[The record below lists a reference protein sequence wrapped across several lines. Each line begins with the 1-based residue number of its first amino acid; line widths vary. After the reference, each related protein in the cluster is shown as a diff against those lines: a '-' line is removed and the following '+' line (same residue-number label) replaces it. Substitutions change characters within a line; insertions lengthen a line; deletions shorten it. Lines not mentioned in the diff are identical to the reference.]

1 LKQGVFFVVVFD
13 IIPAGTNSVK
23 IRNVKSGLFIAID
36 QNGDVMTKVWVI
48 YISFYPLLFI
58 STFASML
65 NFIVYYCVS
74 EMCGGCY
81 ESILL

>member
-48 YISFYPLLFI
+48 FMFLSLH
-58 STFASML
+58 
-65 NFIVYYCVS
+65 
-74 EMCGGCY
+74 
-81 ESILL
+81 